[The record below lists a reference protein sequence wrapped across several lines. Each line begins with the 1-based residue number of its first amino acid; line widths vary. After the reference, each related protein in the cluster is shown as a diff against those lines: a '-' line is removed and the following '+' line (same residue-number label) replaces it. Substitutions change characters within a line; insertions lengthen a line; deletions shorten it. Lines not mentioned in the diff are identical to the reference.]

1 MTAAITAAMTVA
13 FTPVAP
19 APGAAAVNAM
29 SHSGHWWQDCG
40 MRGTL
45 RVYVGAAPG
54 VGKTYKMLEEAH
66 RRIERGAD
74 VVVAWVETYARPH
87 TIALAEGLP
96 LVPPLTRAYRGR
108 ELREMDLDAVLARRP
123 QVALVD
129 ELAHANVPGGRH
141 AKRWQ
146 DVQELLD
153 AGIEVITTVNVQHLE
168 SLSDV
173 VERITGVPQRE
184 TVPDEVVRA
193 ADQIELVD
201 MSPEALR
208 RRLAHGNVYPA
219 DRIDAALGNY
229 FRLGNLTALRELA
242 LLWVADRVDE
252 VLQRYREDHRI
263 DSVWEARERVVV
275 ALPGDGSG
283 DLLIRRAARIA
294 QRSIKAVRNQEPGS
308 AIAGAAGPEL
318 LAVHVA
324 RSDGLAADT
333 SPTALAAQ
341 RHLVES
347 LGGTYH
353 TVVGDDV
360 PRALLEFA
368 RAVNA
373 TQLVLGTSRRN
384 RLSRLFTG
392 RGVGESTI
400 RLSGDI
406 DVHMVTHEDPQQV
419 RRRTAWLPP
428 NPLREAAWGHTRWR
442 GPAAALLVPPIIT
455 AVLAQVPHGGLNL
468 TSQVLIFLVAT
479 VAIAR
484 LGGLLSALI
493 AALWGSLLLNYYFIT
508 PVHTFTIDEGNN
520 VFALIVFA
528 LVALTVASVVDL
540 AIKQTRRAASA
551 SAEAETLGAFA
562 VSVLRGD
569 EAISALLERFRETF
583 AMASVALLQR
593 SDAEG
598 PRSPQ
603 TGPGDAHPPDVNDD
617 PGRWTLVASTGA
629 DPALCPGQADTV
641 VEAGRDAV
649 IVLRGRTLPADD
661 QRVLNAF
668 AAQATA
674 ALERR
679 RLSRSAAEAESLA
692 AADRMRTALLAAVSH
707 DLRTPLA
714 AAKAAIGTLRDPD
727 LDVPADD
734 RAELLEAADQS
745 LDRLTR
751 LVENLLDMSRLQ
763 AGSIKLRLE
772 AVAAADVL
780 PRALDEVPDAAA
792 RVGLAPVPPSVPP
805 ALADG
810 ALLERVVANLVGNAV
825 KHTASP
831 VTVAVSALGRWVEI
845 RVIDRGPG
853 IRPADRDLVFR
864 PFQRLGDRDNTAGVG
879 LGLALAR
886 GLVEAMGGT
895 LTPED
900 TPGGGVTMVVSL
912 PAAETVGAIEPAAQD
927 ADEDPAPLGPAAAT
941 GFDEPQD
948 RESLT

>member
-1 MTAAITAAMTVA
+1 
-13 FTPVAP
+13 
-19 APGAAAVNAM
+19 
-29 SHSGHWWQDCG
+29 

-74 VVVAWVETYARPH
+74 VVVGWIETHGRPH
-87 TIALAEGLP
+87 TIALAAGLP
-96 LVPPLTRAYRGR
+96 VIAPRERAYRDR
-108 ELREMDLDAVLARRP
+108 EYREMDLDAVLARKP

-129 ELAHANVPGGRH
+129 ELAHSNLPGGRN

-146 DVQELLD
+146 DIQELLD
-153 AGIEVITTVNVQHLE
+153 AGIDVISTVNVQHLE
-168 SLSDV
+168 SLNDV

-219 DRIDAALGNY
+219 DRIDAALSNY

-294 QRSIKAVRNQEPGS
+294 QRSIKTVLDQEPGS
-308 AIAGAAGPEL
+308 LKAAGAGAEL

-324 RSDGLAADT
+324 RSDGLVADT

-347 LGGTYH
+347 LGGSYH

-368 RAVNA
+368 RAANA

-384 RLSRLFTG
+384 RVNRLLTG
-392 RGVGESTI
+392 RGIGETTI
-400 RLSGDI
+400 QLSGDI
-406 DVHMVTHEDPQQV
+406 DVHMVTHEDPGQIA
-419 RRRTAWLPP
+419 RRRAAWLPP
-428 NPLREAAWGHTRWR
+428 NPLREAAWGHARWR

-484 LGGLLSALI
+484 LGGLIPALI
-493 AALWGSLLLNYYFIT
+493 AALWGSLLLNYFFIT

-540 AIKQTRRAASA
+540 AIKQARRAASA

-593 SDAEG
+593 SD
-598 PRSPQ
+598 PHLP
-603 TGPGDAHPPDVNDD
+603 DANDD
-617 PGRWTLVASTGA
+617 PSRWTLVASTGA

-641 VEAGRDAV
+641 VEAGPDAV
-649 IVLRGRTLPADD
+649 IALRGRTLPVED
-661 QRVLNAF
+661 QRVLTAF

-679 RLSRSAAEAESLA
+679 RLARSAAEAETLA

-714 AAKAAIGTLRDPD
+714 AAKAAISTLRDPQ
-727 LDVPADD
+727 LDVPAPD
-734 RAELLEAADQS
+734 REELLEAADQS

-763 AGSIKLRLE
+763 AGAIKLRLE
-772 AVAAADVL
+772 AVAAADIL
-780 PRALDEVPDAAA
+780 PRALDDVPDAAT
-792 RVGLAPVPPSVPP
+792 RVSLTPVPPTVPP

-853 IRPADRDLVFR
+853 IPVADRARVFR

-912 PAAETVGAIEPAAQD
+912 PAATLATL
-927 ADEDPAPLGPAAAT
+927 DPAVSEREA
-941 GFDEPQD
+941 ED
-948 RESLT
+948 RELLT

>member
-1 MTAAITAAMTVA
+1 
-13 FTPVAP
+13 
-19 APGAAAVNAM
+19 
-29 SHSGHWWQDCG
+29 

-74 VVVAWVETYARPH
+74 VVVGWVETYGRPH

-96 LVPPLTRAYRGR
+96 AIAPVARVHRGR
-108 ELREMDLDAVLARRP
+108 EFPQLDLDALLARRP
-123 QVALVD
+123 EVALVD
-129 ELAHANVPGGRH
+129 ELAHSNLPGGRN

-153 AGIEVITTVNVQHLE
+153 AGIDVITTVNVQHLE

-252 VLQRYREDHRI
+252 VLQRYREDHQI

-294 QRSIKAVRNQEPGS
+294 QRSIKTVLDQEHGS
-308 AIAGAAGPEL
+308 MKAGGAGAEL

-347 LGGTYH
+347 LGGSYH

-368 RAVNA
+368 RAANA

-384 RLSRLFTG
+384 RLNRLLTG
-392 RGVGESTI
+392 RGIGETTI
-400 RLSGDI
+400 QLSGDI
-406 DVHMVTHEDPQQV
+406 DVHMVTHEDPRRA
-419 RRRTAWLPP
+419 RRRTSWLPP
-428 NPLREAAWGHTRWR
+428 NPLREAAWGHAQWR

-593 SDAEG
+593 SDAKDG
-598 PRSPQ
+598 DPHRS
-603 TGPGDAHPPDVNDD
+603 DVNDD
-617 PGRWTLVASTGA
+617 PNRWTLVASTGA

-641 VEAGRDAV
+641 VEAGPDAV

-661 QRVLNAF
+661 QRVLTAF

-679 RLSRSAAEAESLA
+679 RLARSAAEAESLA

-714 AAKAAIGTLRDPD
+714 AAKAAIGTLRDPELEVPE
-727 LDVPADD
+727 LD
-734 RAELLEAADQS
+734 REELLEAADQS

-763 AGSIKLRLE
+763 AGAIKLHLE
-772 AVAAADVL
+772 AVAAADIL

-792 RVGLAPVPPSVPP
+792 RVSLAPVPPAVPP

-853 IRPADRDLVFR
+853 IPAADRALVFR

-912 PAAETVGAIEPAAQD
+912 PAATVGA
-927 ADEDPAPLGPAAAT
+927 AAAAAIE
-941 GFDEPQD
+941 EPED